1 MADAAYRGPRLRA
14 RPRNGKPRD
23 EKAGQRS
30 PGAGRGGERAGEQ
43 MSCRAPGFF
52 GGRWKWTD
60 VRFCRWLRNC
70 EHATNRRIVYVT
82 VRKLYLNETVLKKN
96 LRVKFLENWGEGP
109 PQAGLKRLPL
119 GKMG

>member
-23 EKAGQRS
+23 EKAGRRS
-30 PGAGRGGERAGEQ
+30 PGAGRGAGWGADEL
-43 MSCRAPGFF
+43 PGT
-52 GGRWKWTD
+52 GCLWGAMEMD
-60 VRFCRWLRNC
+60 RWLRNC
-70 EHATNRRIVYVT
+70 DYATNRRIVYVT

-109 PQAGLKRLPL
+109 PQAGLKRLTL